1 MENRTRNIVMSLLF
15 LLFIIF
21 LLVGGYIYIK
31 NLTNDNKKTV
41 GNKEQEKNID
51 YRLDKEKE
59 YIYFEN
65 EEIISVDPEIT
76 FSDIVLNI
84 EGAEIITSS
93 LKTEMDEI
101 RKSVVKLND
110 TNKDQEK
117 TLLYADT
124 DIYSAN
130 ERIYELHKSKDY
142 YSVII
147 ADLDFNCYS
156 DFLIKSVKG
165 YVIDIKNGKILTNE
179 ELLNKYNL
187 SLDDIKMR
195 VSSKLDETQT
205 TSEDGTEVINKE
217 ETLNT
222 LFDSYA
228 LYIDGSDLYIS
239 FIVKSNFVNYNDN
252 VILN

>member
-1 MENRTRNIVMSLLF
+1 MENRTRNLVMSLLF
-15 LLFIIF
+15 FIFIIF
-21 LLVGGYIYIK
+21 LIIGGYLYIK
-31 NLTNDNKKTV
+31 DLTKNNSKKDETKVNKKSV
-41 GNKEQEKNID
+41 D
-51 YRLDKEKE
+51 YRLDKTKD
-59 YIYFEN
+59 YIYFDN

-76 FSDIVLNI
+76 FSDIVINI
-84 EGAEIITSS
+84 EGAEIINSS

-101 RKSVVKLND
+101 RKSVVKLDD
-110 TNKDQEK
+110 TNKEEEK

-130 ERIYELHKSKDY
+130 ERIYELHKAKDY
-142 YSVII
+142 YSVVIS
-147 ADLDFNCYS
+147 DLDFNCYS

-179 ELLNKYNL
+179 DLLNKYNL

-217 ETLNT
+217 ETLNS